1 MDSSDRRKHQTGSR
15 HKTFR
20 QLANVVETFQ
30 AMHFPPLIQDCYS
43 LKSHTGDWT
52 KTLQEQYK
60 GSKGIT

>member
-20 QLANVVETFQ
+20 QLADVETFQ
-30 AMHFPPLIQDCYS
+30 AMHFSPLIQYCHS

-52 KTLQEQYK
+52 EAIQEQYM